1 MASGSG
7 SDALNNSWRSWNHGF
22 MYCLFTSQVY
32 ELSVTSNSV
41 NETFNESS
49 MNASMAEDIDDCMAL
64 LEEAEKKVRH
74 DSSLGFIHTKRL
86 RLRLSRL
93 QRVQLLP
100 AVGYDEQYIFSQE
113 NTSDC

>member
-1 MASGSG
+1 
-7 SDALNNSWRSWNHGF
+7 

-32 ELSVTSNSV
+32 ELSEASSSV

-74 DSSLGFIHTKRL
+74 DSSFRL
-86 RLRLSRL
+86 YSHQTSAIAIVPLTTSSVTTSTRL
-93 QRVQLLP
+93 
-100 AVGYDEQYIFSQE
+100 
-113 NTSDC
+113 